1 MIRNIKKNIIFILN
15 LLIICLFAN
24 IVIRIMGLEE
34 GNKVSLSYFIDN
46 ILKSIYF
53 ISDNGEKTM
62 NFVRILTII
71 SMYLVVEINIIN
83 YSCYLSEGMKEI
95 VRYHSKSKFDYLVKV
110 LKISQKYVLKNIIYW
125 MILISF
131 IVFILNK
138 FQIANFN
145 DIVIL
150 VWFLVINY
158 VFTSFIILVSNIPLT
173 TIILFVSK
181 LFIYNIFLGKEYYLL
196 IIIAL
201 ILLVYLNITRKIG
214 EKLWKLGWR
223 K

>member
-1 MIRNIKKNIIFILN
+1 MTRNIKKNIIFILN
-15 LLIICLFAN
+15 LLIICFFAN

-53 ISDNGEKTM
+53 ISDDGEKTM

-110 LKISQKYVLKNIIYW
+110 LKISQKYVLKNTIYW
-125 MILISF
+125 IILISF

-138 FQIANFN
+138 VQIANFN

-196 IIIAL
+196 IL
-201 ILLVYLNITRKIG
+201 ILLILIIYLNITRKIG
-214 EKLWKLGWR
+214 EKLWKLV
-223 K
+223 

>member
-1 MIRNIKKNIIFILN
+1 MTRNIKKNIIFILN

-138 FQIANFN
+138 VQIANFN

-150 VWFLVINY
+150 VWFLFINY

-214 EKLWKLGWR
+214 EKLWKLG
-223 K
+223 

>member
-1 MIRNIKKNIIFILN
+1 MTRNIKKNIILILN

-24 IVIRIMGLEE
+24 IVIRTIGLEE

-138 FQIANFN
+138 VQIANFN

-150 VWFLVINY
+150 VWFLFINY

-196 IIIAL
+196 IIILL
-201 ILLVYLNITRKIG
+201 ILIIYLNITRKIG
-214 EKLWKLGWR
+214 EKLWKLG
-223 K
+223 

>member
-1 MIRNIKKNIIFILN
+1 MTRNIKKNIIFILN

-34 GNKVSLSYFIDN
+34 GNKVSISYFIDN

-53 ISDNGEKTM
+53 ISDDGEKAM

-83 YSCYLSEGMKEI
+83 YTCYLSEGMKEI

-125 MILISF
+125 IILISF

-138 FQIANFN
+138 VQIANFN

-150 VWFLVINY
+150 VWFLLINY
-158 VFTSFIILVSNIPLT
+158 IFTSFIILVSNIPLT

-196 IIIAL
+196 IL
-201 ILLVYLNITRKIG
+201 ILLVLIIYLNITRKIG
-214 EKLWKLGWR
+214 EKLWKLG
-223 K
+223 

>member
-1 MIRNIKKNIIFILN
+1 MTRNIKKNIILILN
-15 LLIICLFAN
+15 LLLICLFAN
-24 IVIRIMGLEE
+24 IVIRTIGLEE

-53 ISDNGEKTM
+53 ISDDGEKAM

-71 SMYLVVEINIIN
+71 SMYLVIEINIIN

-125 MILISF
+125 IILISF
-131 IVFILNK
+131 IVFVLNK
-138 FQIANFN
+138 VQIANFN

-201 ILLVYLNITRKIG
+201 ILIIYLNITRKIG
-214 EKLWKLGWR
+214 EKLWKLG
-223 K
+223 

>member
-1 MIRNIKKNIIFILN
+1 MTRNIKKNIIFILN

-53 ISDNGEKTM
+53 ISDDGEKAM

-71 SMYLVVEINIIN
+71 SMYLVIEINIIN

-95 VRYHSKSKFDYLVKV
+95 VRYHSKSKFDYLVKL
-110 LKISQKYVLKNIIYW
+110 LKVSQKYILQSICYWIVMLLFAIFII
-125 MILISF
+125 
-131 IVFILNK
+131 NK
-138 FQIANFN
+138 VEVVSIN
-145 DIVIL
+145 DIIIL
-150 VWFLVINY
+150 VWFLFINY

-196 IIIAL
+196 IL
-201 ILLVYLNITRKIG
+201 ILLILIIYLNITRKIG
-214 EKLWKLGWR
+214 EKLWKLG
-223 K
+223 

>member
-1 MIRNIKKNIIFILN
+1 MTRNIKKNIIFILN

-53 ISDNGEKTM
+53 ISDDGEKAM

-71 SMYLVVEINIIN
+71 SMYLVIEINIIN

-95 VRYHSKSKFDYLVKV
+95 VRYHSKSKFDYLVKL
-110 LKISQKYVLKNIIYW
+110 LKVSQKYVLKNIIYW
-125 MILISF
+125 IILISF

-138 FQIANFN
+138 VQIANFN

-150 VWFLVINY
+150 VWFLLINY

-196 IIIAL
+196 IIIGL
-201 ILLVYLNITRKIG
+201 ILIIYLNITRKIG
-214 EKLWKLGWR
+214 EKLWKLG
-223 K
+223 

>member
-1 MIRNIKKNIIFILN
+1 MSRNIKKNIILILN

-24 IVIRIMGLEE
+24 IVIRTMGLEE

-53 ISDNGEKTM
+53 ISEDGEKAM

-125 MILISF
+125 IILISF

-138 FQIANFN
+138 VQIVNFN
-145 DIVIL
+145 DIVIF

-158 VFTSFIILVSNIPLT
+158 VFTSFIILISNIPLT

-196 IIIAL
+196 IIMGL
-201 ILLVYLNITRKIG
+201 ILIIYLNITRKIG
-214 EKLWKLGWR
+214 EKLWKLG
-223 K
+223 

>member
-1 MIRNIKKNIIFILN
+1 
-15 LLIICLFAN
+15 
-24 IVIRIMGLEE
+24 
-34 GNKVSLSYFIDN
+34 
-46 ILKSIYF
+46 
-53 ISDNGEKTM
+53 
-62 NFVRILTII
+62 
-71 SMYLVVEINIIN
+71 
-83 YSCYLSEGMKEI
+83 MKEI

-125 MILISF
+125 IILISF

-138 FQIANFN
+138 VQIANFN

-196 IIIAL
+196 IL
-201 ILLVYLNITRKIG
+201 ILLILIIY
-214 EKLWKLGWR
+214 
-223 K
+223 

>member
-1 MIRNIKKNIIFILN
+1 MTRNIKKNIIFILN

-24 IVIRIMGLEE
+24 IVIRTMGLEE

-95 VRYHSKSKFDYLVKV
+95 VRYHSKSKFDYLVKL
-110 LKISQKYVLKNIIYW
+110 LKVSQKYILQSICYWII
-125 MILISF
+125 MLLFAIF
-131 IVFILNK
+131 IINK
-138 FQIANFN
+138 VEVVSIN
-145 DIVIL
+145 DIIML
-150 VWFLVINY
+150 IWFLVINY

-201 ILLVYLNITRKIG
+201 ILLMYLNITRKIG
-214 EKLWKLGWR
+214 EKLWKLG
-223 K
+223 

>member
-1 MIRNIKKNIIFILN
+1 MTRNIKKNIIFILN

-95 VRYHSKSKFDYLVKV
+95 VRYHSKSKFDYLVKL
-110 LKISQKYVLKNIIYW
+110 LKVSQKYILQSICYWIVMLLFAIFII
-125 MILISF
+125 
-131 IVFILNK
+131 NK
-138 FQIANFN
+138 VEVVSIN
-145 DIVIL
+145 DIIIL
-150 VWFLVINY
+150 VWFLFINY

-214 EKLWKLGWR
+214 EKLWKLG
-223 K
+223 

>member
-1 MIRNIKKNIIFILN
+1 MTRNIKKNIILILN

-24 IVIRIMGLEE
+24 IVIRTIGLEE

-53 ISDNGEKTM
+53 ISDDGEKAM

-71 SMYLVVEINIIN
+71 SMYLVIEINIIN

-110 LKISQKYVLKNIIYW
+110 LKISQKYVLQSICCWIVMLLFAIFII
-125 MILISF
+125 
-131 IVFILNK
+131 NK
-138 FQIANFN
+138 VEVVSIN
-145 DIVIL
+145 DIIML

-196 IIIAL
+196 IL
-201 ILLVYLNITRKIG
+201 ILLILIIYLNINRKIG
-214 EKLWKLGWR
+214 EKLWKLG
-223 K
+223 

>member
-1 MIRNIKKNIIFILN
+1 MTRNIKKNIIFILN
-15 LLIICLFAN
+15 LLIICFFAN

-34 GNKVSLSYFIDN
+34 GNKVSISYFIDN

-138 FQIANFN
+138 VQIANFN
-145 DIVIL
+145 DTVIL

-158 VFTSFIILVSNIPLT
+158 VFTSFIIIVSNIPLT

-196 IIIAL
+196 IIIVL
-201 ILLVYLNITRKIG
+201 ILIIYLNITRKIG
-214 EKLWKLGWR
+214 EKLWKLV
-223 K
+223 

>member
-1 MIRNIKKNIIFILN
+1 MTRNIKKNIIFILN

-53 ISDNGEKTM
+53 ISDDGEKAI

-214 EKLWKLGWR
+214 EKLWKLG
-223 K
+223 

>member
-1 MIRNIKKNIIFILN
+1 MTRNIKKNIILILN

-24 IVIRIMGLEE
+24 IVIRTIGLEE

-53 ISDNGEKTM
+53 ISDDGEKAM

-71 SMYLVVEINIIN
+71 SMYLVIEINIIN

-110 LKISQKYVLKNIIYW
+110 LKVSQKNILKSICCWIVMLLFAIFII
-125 MILISF
+125 
-131 IVFILNK
+131 NK
-138 FQIANFN
+138 VEVVSIN
-145 DIVIL
+145 DIIMI
-150 VWFLVINY
+150 VWFLLINY
-158 VFTSFIILVSNIPLT
+158 IFTSFIILISNIPLT

-201 ILLVYLNITRKIG
+201 ILIIYLNITRKIG
-214 EKLWKLGWR
+214 EKLWKLG
-223 K
+223 

>member
-1 MIRNIKKNIIFILN
+1 MTRNIKKNIIFILN
-15 LLIICLFAN
+15 LLIICFFAN

-53 ISDNGEKTM
+53 ISDDGEKTM

-95 VRYHSKSKFDYLVKV
+95 VRYNSKSKFDYLVKV
-110 LKISQKYVLKNIIYW
+110 LKISQKYVLKNTIYW
-125 MILISF
+125 IILISF

-138 FQIANFN
+138 VQIANFN

-181 LFIYNIFLGKEYYLL
+181 LFIYNIFFGKEYYLL
-196 IIIAL
+196 IL
-201 ILLVYLNITRKIG
+201 ILLILIIYLNITRKIG
-214 EKLWKLGWR
+214 EKLWKLG
-223 K
+223 

>member
-1 MIRNIKKNIIFILN
+1 MTRNITKNIIFILN

-24 IVIRIMGLEE
+24 IVIRTMGLEE

-95 VRYHSKSKFDYLVKV
+95 VRYHSKSKFDYLVKL
-110 LKISQKYVLKNIIYW
+110 LKVSQKYILQSICYWIVMLLFAIFII
-125 MILISF
+125 
-131 IVFILNK
+131 NK
-138 FQIANFN
+138 VEVVSIN
-145 DIVIL
+145 DIIIL
-150 VWFLVINY
+150 VWFLFINY

-196 IIIAL
+196 IIIVL
-201 ILLVYLNITRKIG
+201 ILIIYLNITRKIG
-214 EKLWKLGWR
+214 EKLWKLG
-223 K
+223 

>member
-1 MIRNIKKNIIFILN
+1 MTRNIKKNIIFILN
-15 LLIICLFAN
+15 LLIICFFAN

-53 ISDNGEKTM
+53 ISEDGEKAM

-125 MILISF
+125 IILISF

-138 FQIANFN
+138 VQIANFN

-150 VWFLVINY
+150 VWFLLINY

-214 EKLWKLGWR
+214 EKLWKLG
-223 K
+223 

>member
-1 MIRNIKKNIIFILN
+1 MTRNIKKNIILILN

-24 IVIRIMGLEE
+24 IVIRTIGLEE

-53 ISDNGEKTM
+53 ISDDGEKAM

-95 VRYHSKSKFDYLVKV
+95 VRYYSKSKFDYLVKL
-110 LKISQKYVLKNIIYW
+110 LKVSQKYILQSICYWIVMLLFAIFII
-125 MILISF
+125 
-131 IVFILNK
+131 NK
-138 FQIANFN
+138 VEVVSIN
-145 DIVIL
+145 DIIIL
-150 VWFLVINY
+150 VWFLFINY

-196 IIIAL
+196 IIIGL

-214 EKLWKLGWR
+214 EKLWKLG
-223 K
+223 

>member
-1 MIRNIKKNIIFILN
+1 MTRNIKKNIILILN

-24 IVIRIMGLEE
+24 IVIRTIGLEE

-53 ISDNGEKTM
+53 ISDDGEKAM

-71 SMYLVVEINIIN
+71 SMYLVIEINIIN

-125 MILISF
+125 IILISF
-131 IVFILNK
+131 IVFVLNK
-138 FQIANFN
+138 VQIANFN

-173 TIILFVSK
+173 TIILFVFRERI
-181 LFIYNIFLGKEYYLL
+181 LFINSYIINFNNIFKY
-196 IIIAL
+196 
-201 ILLVYLNITRKIG
+201 K
-214 EKLWKLGWR
+214 
-223 K
+223 

>member
-1 MIRNIKKNIIFILN
+1 MTRNIKKNIIFILN

-24 IVIRIMGLEE
+24 IVIRTMGLEE

-110 LKISQKYVLKNIIYW
+110 LKISQKYILQSVCCWIVMLLFAIFII
-125 MILISF
+125 
-131 IVFILNK
+131 NK
-138 FQIANFN
+138 VEVVSIN
-145 DIVIL
+145 DIIIF
-150 VWFLVINY
+150 VWFLFINY

-196 IIIAL
+196 IL
-201 ILLVYLNITRKIG
+201 ILLILIIYLNITRKIG
-214 EKLWKLGWR
+214 EKLWKLG
-223 K
+223 

>member
-1 MIRNIKKNIIFILN
+1 MTRNIKKNIIFILN

-24 IVIRIMGLEE
+24 IVIRTMGLEE

-125 MILISF
+125 IILISF

-138 FQIANFN
+138 VQIVNFN
-145 DIVIL
+145 DIVIF

-214 EKLWKLGWR
+214 EKLWKLG
-223 K
+223 

>member
-1 MIRNIKKNIIFILN
+1 MTRNIKKNIILILN

-24 IVIRIMGLEE
+24 IVIRTIGLEE

-53 ISDNGEKTM
+53 ISDDGEKAM

-95 VRYHSKSKFDYLVKV
+95 VRYHSKSKFGYLVKV

-138 FQIANFN
+138 VQIANFN
-145 DIVIL
+145 DTVIL

-196 IIIAL
+196 IIIGL

-214 EKLWKLGWR
+214 EKLWKLG
-223 K
+223 

>member
-1 MIRNIKKNIIFILN
+1 MTRNIKKNIILILN

-24 IVIRIMGLEE
+24 IVIRTIGLEE

-53 ISDNGEKTM
+53 ISDDGEKAM

-71 SMYLVVEINIIN
+71 SMYLVIEINIIN

-138 FQIANFN
+138 VQIANFN

-196 IIIAL
+196 IL
-201 ILLVYLNITRKIG
+201 ILLILIIYLNITRKIG
-214 EKLWKLGWR
+214 EKLWKLG
-223 K
+223 